1 MEHKNE
7 ESADIKALREK
18 LNNSKSDNEK
28 AITRFRESLEEK
40 RAAEEKRLHEE
51 FNDDNVSLSI
61 IADLHPEIPITKPLP
76 FPFTVETKTHY
87 NVLREHETPNF
98 STGQHFAL
106 NGGDGHFICDYIQER
121 DETVVLEERH
131 GLVGEYHYLGKR
143 VVVAPE
149 GGEASET
156 DDLITLAPC
165 PPEIDIDDYC
175 LSLYRKNAVVQS
187 YAHYYPSAKDYFKS
201 IHHFGGVPWKL
212 KDKRVGNY
220 FDLIFKNME
229 TKTVRR
235 YIIRG
240 EASEYFMLQGE
251 IFAVDESTGKIL
263 IIRCSTGEVVCEPR
277 NRGLTY
283 DCGRYAVTTT
293 GRSLIFFVA
302 VPLPAPVLGEE
313 IEVDHEE

>member
-7 ESADIKALREK
+7 ESAAIKALRQK
-18 LNNSKSDNEK
+18 LNKSKSDNEK
-28 AITRFRESLEEK
+28 AITHLRESLEER
-40 RAAEEKRLHEE
+40 RAAKEKRLHEE

-76 FPFTVETKTHY
+76 FPFTVETKPHY
-87 NVLREHETPNF
+87 NVLRKDESLEF
-98 STGQHFAL
+98 STGTSFAL

-187 YAHYYPSAKDYFKS
+187 YARYYLSAKDYFRS
-201 IHHFGGVPWKL
+201 VHYFGGVPWKL

-240 EASEYFMLQGE
+240 EASEYFMLQDE
-251 IFAVDESTGKIL
+251 IFAIDETTGKTR
-263 IIRCSTGEVVCEPR
+263 IIRCSTGEVVYKTHIH
-277 NRGLTY
+277 GITY

-313 IEVDHEE
+313 IEA